1 MYFLGTLVAL
11 EATYIFLL
19 TRILANWECELRW
32 SCRWSEVSSATSKL
46 NGAQSV
52 SSQRHSLGP
61 VKSLSPTYV
70 PWQRTSLNCHQDRA
84 WTYQRWPDGAV
95 TRCSLCGFWYP
106 RMLEPC
112 FPVVAEL
119 SGEEQRLFVIAV
131 FNIIEVV
138 LYRDNSIFSKNLF
151 LFQLYK
157 GSETFS
163 IYQIYFKQ
171 KSFFWILVG

>member
-1 MYFLGTLVAL
+1 MSHLGTFWRMAND
-11 EATYIFLL
+11 ICLL

-32 SCRWSEVSSATSKL
+32 SCRWFDWCPAPQANSMVL
-46 NGAQSV
+46 NPWAPSGTLLAQWV
-52 SSQRHSLGP
+52 
-61 VKSLSPTYV
+61 SLSPAFV

-138 LYRDNSIFSKNLF
+138 LYRDNSISFNSTKVVKLF
-151 LFQLYK
+151 
-157 GSETFS
+157 
-163 IYQIYFKQ
+163 
-171 KSFFWILVG
+171 